1 MDTNV
6 KDGYECS
13 EFDIGW
19 VWLFISSGYKCFWLI
34 QMLLIWYKLG
44 LIVYLI
50 WILGYECHDR
60 LATNVEKVGYEC
72 Y

>member
-1 MDTNV
+1 
-6 KDGYECS
+6 
-13 EFDIGW
+13 
-19 VWLFISSGYKCFWLI
+19 
-34 QMLLIWYKLG
+34 MLLIWYRLG

-60 LATNVEKVGYEC
+60 LDTNVEKDGYEC

>member
-1 MDTNV
+1 MLKRIDKNV
-6 KDGYECS
+6 I
-13 EFDIGW
+13 FF
-19 VWLFISSGYKCFWLI
+19 LF
-34 QMLLIWYKLG
+34 KLG

-60 LATNVEKVGYEC
+60 LDTNVEKDVYEC